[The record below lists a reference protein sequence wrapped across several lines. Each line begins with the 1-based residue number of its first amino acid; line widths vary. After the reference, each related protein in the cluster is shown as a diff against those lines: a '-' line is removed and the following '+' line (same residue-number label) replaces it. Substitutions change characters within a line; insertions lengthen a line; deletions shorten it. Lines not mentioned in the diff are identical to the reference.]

1 MDKIYIMMKLD
12 ESGDYTLKAYADKDR
27 AAADVM
33 EEVYG
38 EDWEMQMEDDDWDA
52 AVEIRTQYED
62 LLDGYGFTDE
72 EGVVWSIT
80 ESDVIR

>member
-12 ESGDYTLKAYADKDR
+12 DNGDYTLKAYADKYK

-38 EDWEMQMEDDDWDA
+38 EDWEIQMNDPDWEKSSSIGVD
-52 AVEIRTQYED
+52 YED
-62 LLDGYGFTDE
+62 LLESYGFTDE

-80 ESDVIR
+80 ESEVIR